1 MATNLNNKLK
11 RLYILVNKLNR
22 RPATRKELLSLLDE
36 HELSIGEATFE
47 RDKKTLK
54 QDFGIELI
62 YNAIDK
68 TYSINTIDQDEVA
81 QLIQFLQFHQLS
93 DSLGGN
99 VLQGKS
105 SLDFIDFDN
114 EYQLNGIEYLDRLF
128 LATKNHQIIEIE
140 HRKFDASKAITYTM
154 KPYLLKQ
161 YQGRWYIVGEVGK
174 NKVRTLGI
182 DRIEALS
189 LKQDKFVPKDYNLKE
204 KFMGCVG
211 VSHIDNKKELI
222 LIAFDNSQREF
233 LENLPLHQSQKLIK
247 STSTHV
253 VYGYSVVIN
262 FELRQQILK
271 YGVMAK
277 VLEPLSLA
285 EDIKNNLKKAY
296 ESY

>member
-62 YNAIDK
+62 YNASDK
-68 TYSINTIDQDEVA
+68 TYSIDTIDQDEVA

-128 LATKNHQIIEIE
+128 QATKNHQIIEIE
-140 HRKFDASKAITYTM
+140 HRKFDTSKAITYTM

-296 ESY
+296 EAY